1 MKTYDTRFGPFS
13 IADEGIW
20 HCIAPMPGFTNLQRF
35 ALLHLPSQGPFVWLQ
50 SLDEALITFLL
61 VAPDHFNL
69 QYSQVPH
76 FAKTS
81 GVPML
86 MVILPQTQSGTLQSN
101 SLAPLYFLPETR
113 QFGQWIVE
121 HHEMPTE
128 PLSVSDL
135 PPAKLQA
142 QIVVPIQATDTQK
155 TEGNQSLATG
165 AA

>member
-13 IADEGIW
+13 IADEEVW
-20 HCIAPMPGFTNLQRF
+20 HCIAPMPGFTDLQRF

-61 VAPDHFNL
+61 VAPEHFNL

-81 GVPML
+81 GVPMV
-86 MVILPQTQSGTLQSN
+86 MVILPQTENGTLQSN

-121 HHEMPTE
+121 HHEVPTE
-128 PLSVSDL
+128 PLSAAHL
-135 PPAKLQA
+135 PPTELQA
-142 QIVVPIQATDTQK
+142 QIIVPIQD
-155 TEGNQSLATG
+155 QSLATG
-165 AA
+165 TA

>member
-13 IADEGIW
+13 IADEEIW

-61 VAPDHFNL
+61 VAPKHFNL
-69 QYSQVPH
+69 HYSQAPY

-86 MVILPQTQSGTLQSN
+86 MVILPQTENGMLQSN

-121 HHEMPTE
+121 RHEMPPE
-128 PLSVSDL
+128 SLSASHL

-142 QIVVPIQATDTQK
+142 HIVIPVQETDILK
-155 TEGNQSLATG
+155 TEEDQSLATG
-165 AA
+165 TA